1 MFLKH
6 FCRILKGIVYISVF
20 VLIAWMA
27 VSWVD
32 ILLHNDP
39 VYGDKQYMS
48 GNAIVLLVE
57 LAE

>member
-1 MFLKH
+1 MKLKR
-6 FCRILKGIVYISVF
+6 FFSEAITLVAF
-20 VLIAWMA
+20 VLIAWVA

-48 GNAIVLLVE
+48 GNAIVMMINLTE
-57 LAE
+57 